1 MVEQSVSKES
11 MIMNNIKFS
20 KNEVIIIR
28 LSMGSI
34 PIYSTSIIQYSCYGF
49 VVILKCFTFAP
60 CKNKRDYTIR
70 TEGNK
75 KSE

>member
-28 LSMGSI
+28 LNMGSI
-34 PIYSTSIIQYSCYGF
+34 PIYSTSFYYSLLTHTNAF
-49 VVILKCFTFAP
+49 
-60 CKNKRDYTIR
+60 R
-70 TEGNK
+70 
-75 KSE
+75 